1 MGTFPFAGRI
11 AYGRLPKG
19 ATVPTLHPTDL
30 AALLYTRYRQ
40 KMYAVAFGILH
51 RDADAEDAVA
61 DAVVRMLRHIDQF
74 AEPDMDAAEETS
86 PNRPHH
92 DRNEALLCIYA
103 RHAAIDIL
111 RRRKPDTPLE
121 DAPDVPDPAPL
132 PEDAVVAEE
141 DIEELRRAID
151 RIKPDFREVIL
162 LRYAHDMS
170 IAAIAQ
176 ALEIHEVTV
185 RTRLLRG
192 KKALYNCLTTRKETI
207 QS

>member
-1 MGTFPFAGRI
+1 M
-11 AYGRLPKG
+11 
-19 ATVPTLHPTDL
+19 
-30 AALLYTRYRQ
+30 
-40 KMYAVAFGILH
+40 
-51 RDADAEDAVA
+51 
-61 DAVVRMLRHIDQF
+61 
-74 AEPDMDAAEETS
+74 
-86 PNRPHH
+86 
-92 DRNEALLCIYA
+92 
-103 RHAAIDIL
+103 
-111 RRRKPDTPLE
+111 
-121 DAPDVPDPAPL
+121 PDPAPL

>member
-1 MGTFPFAGRI
+1 M
-11 AYGRLPKG
+11 
-19 ATVPTLHPTDL
+19 PTLHSTDL

-51 RDADAEDAVA
+51 SEADAEDAVA
-61 DAVVRMLRHIDQF
+61 DAVVRMLRHIGQF
-74 AEPDMDAAEETS
+74 TEPPEEDAADL
-86 PNRPHH
+86 PHR
-92 DRNEALLCIYA
+92 DRNEALLCIYT

-121 DAPDVPDPAPL
+121 DAPDVPDPTPL
-132 PEDAVVAEE
+132 PEDAVVAAENV
-141 DIEELRRAID
+141 EELRRAID

-170 IAAIAQ
+170 VAAIAQ
-176 ALEIHEVTV
+176 ALDIHEVTV

-192 KKALYNCLTTRKETI
+192 KKALYTCLTTRKETI
-207 QS
+207 Q

>member
-1 MGTFPFAGRI
+1 M
-11 AYGRLPKG
+11 
-19 ATVPTLHPTDL
+19 PTLHPTDL

-61 DAVVRMLRHIDQF
+61 DAVVRMLRHIGQF
-74 AEPDMDAAEETS
+74 TEPLEENTADL
-86 PNRPHH
+86 PHH

-121 DAPDVPDPAPL
+121 DAPDLPDPTPL